1 MGPLTSKEKKKGFIF
16 SAYYVLRHLWWTS
29 WKEQIVERG
38 GRGYIEHVATLLIGS
53 QDNLGA
59 EKLTVHRIYRCPT
72 PTPTPTPEND
82 IWYVKMHRPKW
93 APVCQTSQWIG

>member
-1 MGPLTSKEKKKGFIF
+1 MGPLTSKEKKRIHLQRI
-16 SAYYVLRHLWWTS
+16 LRHLWWKS

-38 GRGYIEHVATLLIGS
+38 GRGYIVHVASLLIGS

-59 EKLTVHRIYRCPT
+59 EKLTVHRIHRCPI

-82 IWYVKMHRPKW
+82 IWHVKMHRPKW
-93 APVCQTSQWIG
+93 APGCQTSQWVG